1 MNKER
6 YRASLMLVGMLLS
19 TQAQAWVQGGTGG
32 EVDLGGTIDPAEP
45 GSPWEVSTG
54 KNISSLEF
62 TVNQNASVASVVLQQ
77 NYPVLGIRT
86 RLGKDTTFKGNA
98 AGGISPQIT
107 YTGLVTVERYNRG
120 RLPFSLPVTSPD
132 GARKIGVLEFQL
144 LAAAEVS
151 RFAPAPELN
160 NGLRFSVF
168 ASQPGEAFFGGIAR
182 NSGEVMNSVV
192 AVIGARFPEYIEKYN
207 PQGMIASSRSNAVT
221 FTNPDRTY
229 SGFYGAGLMN
239 GDKVIMRLNEGYQ
252 PNAAEQWK
260 AQLGITIKY
269 L

>member
-6 YRASLMLVGMLLS
+6 YRASLMLVGILLS
-19 TQAQAWVQGGTGG
+19 TQAQAWIQGGTGG

-62 TVNQNASVASVVLQQ
+62 TVNQNASVASIAVQQ
-77 NYPVLGIRT
+77 SYPVLGIRT
-86 RLGKDTTFKGNA
+86 RLGKETTFKGNA
-98 AGGISPQIT
+98 AGGITPQIS
-107 YTGLVTVERYNRG
+107 YTGLVTAERYNRG

-144 LAAAEVS
+144 LAVAEVS

-182 NSGEVMNSVV
+182 NNSEVIRFAQTM
-192 AVIGARFPEYIEKYN
+192 AGAHFPEYTEKYN
-207 PQGMIASSRSNAVT
+207 PQGLIASPRSDVVS

-229 SGFYGAGLMN
+229 SGFYAAGLVS

-252 PNAAEQWK
+252 LNAAEQWK
-260 AQLGITIKY
+260 AQLGITVKY